1 MKSVNGV
8 KLIWDEWNREHI
20 KKHGVSKKEVNQAF
34 KAKEVVIESYKDRLI
49 VVGKTNKSRLLTIVL
64 SFEKQ
69 ENAYVVSAR
78 DSSKKERKIYN
89 DKNKTNE

>member
-20 KKHGVSKKEVNQAF
+20 KKHGVSEEEVNQAF
-34 KAKEVVIESYKDRLI
+34 KAKRVAIESYKGRLI
-49 VVGKTNKSRLLTIVL
+49 IVGKTVKNRLLTIVL

-69 ENAYVVSAR
+69 KNGYIVSAR
-78 DSSKKERKIYN
+78 DSSKKERKTYN
-89 DKNKTNE
+89 DKNKSN